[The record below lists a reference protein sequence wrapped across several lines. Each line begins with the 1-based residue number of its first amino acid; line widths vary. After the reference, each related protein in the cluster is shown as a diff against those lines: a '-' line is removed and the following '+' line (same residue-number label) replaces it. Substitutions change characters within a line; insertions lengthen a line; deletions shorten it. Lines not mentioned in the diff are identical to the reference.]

1 MKPIFISFAS
11 VLLLSLATAPAQ
23 AKDCTI
29 GIYGVIHRVEFEPGG
44 AQPLAV
50 RITGEFV
57 VPVPTSTCG
66 YQAPREGYLY
76 FRIRPGAER
85 ATLEDWN
92 TLKAAA
98 GTGRVVGFADYW
110 EANPD
115 DPQGNP
121 HTSLEVTVHSVNESA
136 PPDTYPTP
144 NPKGVLD
151 RPGATD
157 PNFAKIAMELKL
169 ASAR

>member
-11 VLLLSLATAPAQ
+11 LLLLLLTTAPAQ
-23 AKDCTI
+23 AKNCTI

-50 RITGEFV
+50 RITGQFV

-66 YQAPREGYLY
+66 YQAPQEGYLY

-85 ATLEDWN
+85 ATIEDWN
-92 TLKAAA
+92 RLKAAA
-98 GTGRVVGFADYW
+98 GTGRIVGFADYW

-121 HTSLEVTVHSVNESA
+121 HTSLVVTVHSVNQSA
-136 PPDTYPTP
+136 PPATYPTP
-144 NPKGVLD
+144 NRKGVVERAD
-151 RPGATD
+151 QTD
-157 PNFAKIAMELKL
+157 PRFAKIAMELKL
-169 ASAR
+169 ASAY